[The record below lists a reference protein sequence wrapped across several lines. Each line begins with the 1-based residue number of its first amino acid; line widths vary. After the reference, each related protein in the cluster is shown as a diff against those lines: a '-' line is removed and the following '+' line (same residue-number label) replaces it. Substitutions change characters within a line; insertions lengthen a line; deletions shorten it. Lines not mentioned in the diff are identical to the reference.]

1 MDRARMASLALILF
15 SISLAVGG
23 QFFLKTGMN
32 SVGAFKGGDFSQM
45 RTFFFKTF
53 TQPQVLLGLGLYVLS
68 SISWLMV
75 LSRVPLSFAYPL
87 AALGYVL
94 AIALSA
100 FALKEHVPAV
110 RWLGAL
116 LIVVGVVFISRS

>member
-1 MDRARMASLALILF
+1 MDRARLASLALILF

-32 SVGAFKGGDFSQM
+32 SVGVFRGGDLVQM
-45 RTFFFKTF
+45 RTFFLRTF
-53 TQPQVLLGLGLYVLS
+53 TQPWVLLGLGLYVLS

-94 AIALSA
+94 AIAISA
-100 FALKEHVPAV
+100 AVLKEYVPAI

-116 LIVVGVVFISRS
+116 LIVIGAIFISRS